1 MAKRAMGKGLSAI
14 LGDEAAKVN
23 KVTDRGAEKLV
34 GTVAMIPLSRITKN
48 PFQPRTEFD
57 RDTLIELAQ
66 SISELGIIQPITV
79 RKNGMQFEL
88 ISGERRFR
96 ASQMAELEEIPAYV
110 RLADDRHML
119 ELAIVENLQREDL
132 DPIEM
137 AQSCKRMMDELGLTQ
152 DEVAIRLGKGRST
165 ITNFL
170 RLLKLPAIIQAGIQ
184 DLPKDKRRADE
195 KVDGN
200 SQVVFTMGHAR
211 ALLNIPDE
219 NDQVSLYMRV
229 FKFGLS
235 VRQTEAYAKKMK
247 QPKDTISKTK
257 DSKYDELESQL
268 GGYFAAPVAIQL
280 NGKRKGKGKIQI
292 SFASDEDLLRIIS
305 KLND

>member
-14 LGDEAAKVN
+14 LGDEVAKVN
-23 KVTDRGAEKLV
+23 KVTDRGADKLV
-34 GTVAMIPLSRITKN
+34 GSVAMIRLSSITTN
-48 PFQPRTEFD
+48 PFQPRSNFD
-57 RDTLIELAQ
+57 NDALVELAQ

-96 ASQMAELEEIPAYV
+96 ASQIAGLEEIPAYV

-137 AQSCKRMMDELGLTQ
+137 AYSCKRMMDELGLTQ
-152 DEVAIRLGKGRST
+152 EEVASRLGKGRST

-170 RLLKLPAIIQAGIQ
+170 RLLKLPAIIQAELM
-184 DLPKDKRRADE
+184 DLNRNESHDENAD
-195 KVDGN
+195 GA
-200 SQVVFTMGHAR
+200 STVVFTMGHAR
-211 ALLNIPDE
+211 ALLNLPGE
-219 NDQVSLYMRV
+219 NEQIELYKRIL
-229 FKFGLS
+229 KNGLS
-235 VRQTEAYAKKMK
+235 VRQTEAFAKEVK
-247 QPKDTISKTK
+247 QPKAVQQMPKKEAGVAS
-257 DSKYDELESQL
+257 LESQL
-268 GGYFAAPVAIQL
+268 GGYFEAPVAINL
-280 NGKRKGKGKIQI
+280 GSNGKGKIQI
-292 SFASDEDLLRIIS
+292 SFASDEDLQRIIS